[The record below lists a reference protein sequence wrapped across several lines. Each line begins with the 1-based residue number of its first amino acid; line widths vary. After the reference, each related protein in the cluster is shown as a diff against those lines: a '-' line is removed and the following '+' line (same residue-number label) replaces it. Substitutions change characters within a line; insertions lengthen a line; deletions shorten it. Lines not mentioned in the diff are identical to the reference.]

1 VLTRKPFHL
10 RRSVVVPVAALTLL
24 MTVAACGGSSGGK
37 AAAPQTSGSAVSC
50 PGTALTVM
58 TVSTLSGGIGEHPE
72 IPASVKAAA
81 GPINK
86 SCSAGRPINVITCD
100 DKHNPNTSQACA
112 REAVSKNAIAVVGI
126 DGDGAEYALPILKA
140 AGIPLLGFGANGKN
154 GLSFT
159 NSFPL
164 ASPVPILLGEAKAA
178 VAMGAKTVT
187 PVVVAGP
194 SSTLLVGLLKSVLE
208 PAGVKVNEAVTT
220 PVDATNMATAA
231 AQLQQSKA
239 GAYVEIL
246 TAGPLLQLL
255 TASHALGD
263 KTPMIGATLTIT
275 PDILKKWGPEVT
287 NGVYTVGAA
296 IPTTVTDAP
305 GVKDLADQFT
315 AIGEDPNQEGDWGTA
330 AWAGMTL
337 IGKVLAGSG
346 SEAVTGASLTAKLVA
361 SGPQDYGVFQ
371 PFDLSTNAYPGN
383 PILSKQRVFSKMLVI
398 TEIVNG
404 EFKVVSKGANGS
416 PWVDSQS
423 DFTIPQL
430 VK

>member
-1 VLTRKPFHL
+1 MLTRRPFHL

-24 MTVAACGGSSGGK
+24 TTVAACGGSSGGNT
-37 AAAPQTSGSAVSC
+37 AAPKASGSAASC

-72 IPASVKAAA
+72 IPASVNAAA
-81 GPINK
+81 GAINK
-86 SCSAGRPINVITCD
+86 SCSAGRPINVVTCD

-112 REAVSKNAIAVVGI
+112 REAVSKKAIAVVGI

-154 GLSFT
+154 GLSFP
-159 NSFPL
+159 NSYPL

-220 PVDATNMATAA
+220 PVDATSMATAA
-231 AQLQQSKA
+231 AKLQQSKA

-255 TASHALGD
+255 TALHSLGD

-275 PDILKKWGPEVT
+275 PNILKKWGPEVT

-346 SEAVTGASLTAKLVA
+346 SEAVTGTSLTAKLEA

-371 PFDLSTNAYPGN
+371 PFDLSKNAYPGN

-404 EFKVVSKGANGS
+404 EFKVVSKGDNGS

-423 DFTIPQL
+423 NFTIPQL
-430 VK
+430 IK